1 MAQQQRQQLGR
12 RQVKSLTL
20 NNIRLSDL
28 CGMQDADEKVMAS
41 EIQLDGTKIQRLVN
55 AVLANHDA
63 NTDEGNE

>member
-1 MAQQQRQQLGR
+1 M
-12 RQVKSLTL
+12 KSLTL

-55 AVLANHDA
+55 AILANHDA

>member
-1 MAQQQRQQLGR
+1 
-12 RQVKSLTL
+12 
-20 NNIRLSDL
+20 
-28 CGMQDADEKVMAS
+28 MQDADDKVMAS